1 MTKLGTKFSNG
12 LIEKFIPEIEIK
24 WCMCH
29 KKKNKM
35 DHGSQILLFG
45 PAEIIELKKMHYVK
59 NNYTD

>member
-1 MTKLGTKFSNG
+1 MMYVSQ
-12 LIEKFIPEIEIK
+12 
-24 WCMCH
+24 
-29 KKKNKM
+29 KKNKM